1 MEREECLESNSVRL
15 SGTLTLPDEVGASF
29 PACLFIGGGLPQTRD
44 GDLDLAH
51 TERFPIPLPQR
62 RLFRDEADLLRQ
74 IGIASFRYDKRG
86 CGKSTGD
93 FNRTGLFD
101 LLTDACHALHW
112 MRCLP
117 ELDPRRIGLIGQ
129 SEGAIIALGLAAADS
144 AIPFIVLQG
153 GPYQDLKAILQ
164 WQAEAFW
171 RQEEATIDGLKH
183 KVPVLY
189 WVYRQWQAINDSID
203 RGDTFFTV
211 GDAAWSLELY
221 LPWFREHYTHP
232 PSQWV
237 GQVKCPVL
245 LLHGEVDHN
254 VPATDA
260 KQLQAALVAAGNTD
274 VTLYLFPGLDHSF
287 RRLGDPKE
295 DFITAMQRPLDPVMP
310 EALTSWLRSKIKDR
324 RT

>member
-29 PACLFIGGGLPQTRD
+29 PACLFIGGGLPQTRA

-62 RLFRDEADLLRQ
+62 GLFRDEADLLRQ

-93 FNRTGLFD
+93 FNCTGLFD
-101 LLTDACHALHW
+101 LLTDARHALHW

-117 ELDPRRIGLIGQ
+117 ELDPQRIGLIGQ

-171 RQEEATIDGLKH
+171 RQEEATINDLKR
-183 KVPVLY
+183 KVPGALLGVST
-189 WVYRQWQAINDSID
+189 VAGDQRQH
-203 RGDTFFTV
+203 RPG
-211 GDAAWSLELY
+211 GY
-221 LPWFREHYTHP
+221 
-232 PSQWV
+232 
-237 GQVKCPVL
+237 
-245 LLHGEVDHN
+245 LLHCGRCGMVVRTLPAMVPGALRPSPSSMGRPGEMPN
-254 VPATDA
+254 ASPPRRGRSQCARYRC
-260 KQLQAALVAAGNTD
+260 QAAAGRLSSGRKYGCHPLPFPRPGSQFPSTWQSEGGLHYSHAAATG
-274 VTLYLFPGLDHSF
+274 
-287 RRLGDPKE
+287 
-295 DFITAMQRPLDPVMP
+295 
-310 EALTSWLRSKIKDR
+310 RSDARGPCKLAQK
-324 RT
+324 